1 MRSSKHLDDVAAEGM
16 GGQRLGPAVEASED
30 GVDVLGRQALD
41 ALLDD
46 VVRELVADTPQH
58 FAAELLG
65 HRHLL
70 VVLPYVERL
79 RRRQRDS
86 QKKKEQI
93 NSQMTMSESS
103 R

>member
-58 FAAELLG
+58 FAAELLR

-79 RRRQRDS
+79 RQ